1 MGLRTKIKKFFYI
14 KKFSKKKYS
23 SNINKKNI
31 LITGAN
37 SGIGLALVKRL
48 IELDNNVLATYRNN
62 CDNLK
67 TIKKNNLSIVK
78 FDQKKIDESEELEK
92 KIKDAPVNLLINC
105 AGVFGTASLDDQQ
118 IEKLDFK
125 KFEEVLMVNS
135 ISILK
140 IMQIILN
147 NKLSQKDLE
156 ILVNITSDAGSI
168 GLNNQGNAYMY
179 RTSKSALNSIT
190 KNMSIDLNSRFKTI
204 VFAVD
209 PGNVQTGMNPGGIL
223 KADECAKLIINLMS
237 SNVKLINGKFV
248 NLLGTEIDW

>member
-14 KKFSKKKYS
+14 KKFSKKQYS
-23 SNINKKNI
+23 LNINKKNI

-48 IELDNNVLATYRNN
+48 IKLDNNVLATYRDN

-67 TIKKNNLSIVK
+67 AIENHNLSIVK

-92 KIKDAPVNLLINC
+92 KIKNTSINLVINC
-105 AGVFGTASLDDQQ
+105 AGVFGTTSFEDQQ

-147 NKLSQKDLE
+147 NKLSQKNLE

-248 NLLGTEIDW
+248 NLLGAEIDW